1 MTPSSF
7 EATGQ
12 NNTLL
17 AIDRLH
23 HILSDMGHVEP
34 GLSALLAFV
43 FDLEPPRDIQG
54 YFSPKR
60 AGYFVWESGY
70 FREGSLV
77 RLGASGRIAEVFE
90 VGGVGRNF
98 FMMRLREVGN
108 LGAGK
113 VTTQGLVVSFDPINI
128 RLSFTQRIKLRFL
141 KPFLKTFKDFADE
154 EEEYEV
160 YDDMEKF

>member
-12 NNTLL
+12 NNTFL
-17 AIDRLH
+17 AINRLH
-23 HILSDMGHVEP
+23 HILSEMGHTEP
-34 GLSALLAFV
+34 SLSALLAFV
-43 FDLEPPRDIQG
+43 LNLEPPRDIQG
-54 YFSPKR
+54 YFSPQR
-60 AGYFVWESGY
+60 AGYFVWESG
-70 FREGSLV
+70 FFKEGSLV

-90 VGGVGRNF
+90 VGGVGRNY

-108 LGAGK
+108 PWAGK
-113 VTTQGLVVSFDPINI
+113 VAAQGLIVSFNPINI
-128 RLSFTQRIKLRFL
+128 HLSFAQRVKLRFF
-141 KPFLKTFKDFADE
+141 KPFLKSFKDFADE

>member
-1 MTPSSF
+1 MTPSAF

-23 HILSDMGHVEP
+23 HILSEMGHTEP

-43 FDLEPPRDIQG
+43 PNLEPPRNIQG

-70 FREGSLV
+70 FKEGSLV

-108 LGAGK
+108 PWSGK
-113 VTTQGLVVSFDPINI
+113 VTAQGLIVSFNPINI
-128 RLSFTQRIKLRFL
+128 RLSFTQRIKLRFF
-141 KPFLKTFKDFADE
+141 KPFLKSFKDFADE

>member
-1 MTPSSF
+1 MSLSSF

-17 AIDRLH
+17 TIDRLH
-23 HILSDMGHVEP
+23 QILSEMGHTEP
-34 GLSALLAFV
+34 GLSDLLAFI
-43 FDLEPPRDIQG
+43 FNLEPPRNIQG

-70 FREGSLV
+70 FKKGSLV

-98 FMMRLREVGN
+98 FMMKLREVGN
-108 LGAGK
+108 PWAGK
-113 VTTQGLVVSFDPINI
+113 VTAQGLVISFNPIHI
-128 RLSFTQRIKLRFL
+128 RFSFTQRIKLRFF
-141 KPFLKTFKDFADE
+141 KPFLKSLKDFADE
-154 EEEYEV
+154 EWV